1 MSAKSRLNVL
11 FIIVY
16 LNKSEVRT
24 YDSSGMGK
32 PPKST
37 LTKIRAS
44 RNISPFTNAMD
55 KLPLRALG
63 GIYIG
68 QLNDLY

>member
-1 MSAKSRLNVL
+1 MSAKSRPNVL

-24 YDSSGMGK
+24 YESSDTGH

-37 LTKIRAS
+37 LAKIRAS
-44 RNISPFTNAMD
+44 RDISPFLVPMISSHYE
-55 KLPLRALG
+55 PLG
-63 GIYIG
+63 EPI
-68 QLNDLY
+68 

>member
-11 FIIVY
+11 FMIVY

-24 YDSSGMGK
+24 YESSGTGK

-37 LTKIRAS
+37 FAKIRAS
-44 RNISPFTNAMD
+44 QNISPFTHAY
-55 KLPLRALG
+55 G
-63 GIYIG
+63 
-68 QLNDLY
+68 

>member
-11 FIIVY
+11 FMIVY

-24 YDSSGMGK
+24 YESSGMRK

-44 RNISPFTNAMD
+44 QNISPFTHAY
-55 KLPLRALG
+55 G
-63 GIYIG
+63 
-68 QLNDLY
+68 